1 MFGPGTFGNRRI
13 QVWGCSPGCLIA
25 SLVASVVLTL
35 LLNAMF

>member
-13 QVWGCSPGCLIA
+13 RVWGCSPGCLIA